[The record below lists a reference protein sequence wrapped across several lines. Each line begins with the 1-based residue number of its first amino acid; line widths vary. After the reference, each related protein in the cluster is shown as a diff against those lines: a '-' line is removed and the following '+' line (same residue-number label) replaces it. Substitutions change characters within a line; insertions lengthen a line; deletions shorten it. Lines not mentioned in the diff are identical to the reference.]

1 MDTGW
6 ILESIAAN
14 GRKQSHLI
22 DALPFTVGRGSG
34 NHLAVNSPGLSRDHA
49 TLSIDSTG
57 NLRLTDLGSTNGSFV
72 NRERVL
78 HSRTL
83 EDQDVLHF
91 GTAEFRLRRSE
102 TAGNT
107 TLADPL
113 GADTQVMAPGRGLSE
128 HFLPYERAFLEF
140 LGGRGVSGAV
150 QPIIDARTGGVFA
163 YELLGRCAHPELR
176 VSVADLFRMAAT
188 LDREVELSDA
198 LRRHG
203 VKAVAQRLPEVTLFV
218 NTHPL
223 ETFEGSF
230 LRSLERLR
238 LEHPRIGIVIEVH
251 ETAVTESGRLRELVA
266 RWRDLGLRFAY
277 DDFGAGQARLNEIG
291 EVPADFV
298 KFDMGLIHQLDAAG
312 DRKQR
317 VVRYLVNLVRDLGS
331 VPLAEGI
338 ETQAERD
345 ICKDMGFE
353 LLQGYLTGRPAPI
366 DALGSPAGE
375 ASMAGS

>member
-14 GRKQSHLI
+14 GRKESRPI
-22 DALPFTVGRGSG
+22 DALPFTVGRGAD
-34 NHLAVNSPGLSRDHA
+34 NHLAVNAPGLSRNHA

-72 NRERVL
+72 NRERVQ
-78 HSRTL
+78 HSRPL

-102 TAGNT
+102 SAGTT

-113 GADTQVMAPGRGLSE
+113 GAETQIMAPGRGLSE
-128 HFLPYERAFLEF
+128 HFVPYERAFLEF

-150 QPIIDARTGGVFA
+150 QPIVQAGTGELFA
-163 YELLGRCAHPELR
+163 YELLGRCAHPELKA
-176 VSVADLFRMAAT
+176 SAMDLFRMAAT
-188 LDREVELSDA
+188 LNREVELSA
-198 LRRHG
+198 TLRNHG
-203 VKAVAQRLPEVTLFV
+203 VKAVAQRLPAVTLFV

-223 ETFEGSF
+223 ETFEDSF

-238 LEHPRIGIVIEVH
+238 HEHPQVGIVIEVH
-251 ETAVTESGRLRELVA
+251 ETAVTESGRLRELA
-266 RWRDLGLRFAY
+266 AHWRALGLRFAY

-298 KFDMGLIHQLDAAG
+298 KFDMGLIHKLDAAG

-317 VVRYLVNLVRDLGS
+317 VVRYLVKLVRDLGS
-331 VPLAEGI
+331 IPLAEGV

-345 ICKDMGFE
+345 ICQDMGFE
-353 LLQGYLTGRPAPI
+353 LLQGYLTGRPEPI
-366 DALGSPAGE
+366 DTLGLIRSD
-375 ASMAGS
+375 

>member
-1 MDTGW
+1 LDTGW

-14 GRKQSHLI
+14 GRKESRPI
-22 DALPFTVGRGSG
+22 DTLPFTVGRGAD
-34 NHLAVNSPGLSRDHA
+34 NHLAVNSPGLSRNHA
-49 TLSIDSTG
+49 TLSIDSSG

-72 NRERVL
+72 NRERIQ
-78 HSRTL
+78 HSRPL

-102 TAGNT
+102 VAGNT

-113 GADTQVMAPGRGLSE
+113 GAETQIMAPGRSLSE
-128 HFLPYERAFLEF
+128 HFVPYERAFLEF

-150 QPIIDARTGGVFA
+150 QPIVHAGSGALFA
-163 YELLGRCAHPELR
+163 YELLGRCAHPELKA
-176 VSVADLFRMAAT
+176 SAIDLFRMAAT
-188 LDREVELSDA
+188 LDREVELSTT
-198 LRRHG
+198 LRNHG
-203 VKAVAQRLPEVTLFV
+203 VKAVAQWLPAATLFV

-223 ETFEGSF
+223 ETFEDSF

-238 LEHPRIGIVIEVH
+238 KECPQIGIVIEVH
-251 ETAVTESGRLRELVA
+251 ETAVTESGRLRELA
-266 RWRDLGLRFAY
+266 AHWRALGLRFAY

-298 KFDMGLIHQLDAAG
+298 KFDMGLIHKLDEAG

-317 VVRYLVNLVRDLGS
+317 VVRYLVKLVRDLGS
-331 VPLAEGI
+331 VPLAEGV
-338 ETQAERD
+338 ETQGERE
-345 ICKDMGFE
+345 ICEAMGFE

-366 DALGSPAGE
+366 DTLGLIRSD
-375 ASMAGS
+375 